1 MTSCFNILWIFFFV
15 KKSLFFFSGTFRTD
29 NCTFLFLIQKKSF
42 GWKPLKEPSSPKHCQ
57 KKKVSFLLSQMTR
70 RSNQLTAFS
79 NKDSLRC
86 GLRSWSVAGTYRIM
100 RSRVPIAVRP
110 TCAWETQTLLFAFEI
125 FVIYY
130 FFCLLSRSPLPFGNF
145 PIFSSLFSENSGSF
159 IFFLCFFL
167 YSLFLRSVF
176 IVLLSQEERGE
187 TKMSNSKC
195 PSFRKV

>member
-1 MTSCFNILWIFFFV
+1 MLFQHTLDFFFV

-57 KKKVSFLLSQMTR
+57 KKKVSFLLSLMTR

-86 GLRSWSVAGTYRIM
+86 GLRSWSVDGTYQL
-100 RSRVPIAVRP
+100 SHHAIAYANSSLCQLPYAPPALGKPRHCSSHLKFLLP
-110 TCAWETQTLLFAFEI
+110 T
-125 FVIYY
+125 
-130 FFCLLSRSPLPFGNF
+130 FFCLLNF
-145 PIFSSLFSENSGSF
+145 PIFSSLFSENFGSF
-159 IFFLCFFL
+159 IFFLCFLL

-176 IVLLSQEERGE
+176 IVPLSQEERGE